1 MRRFSWSFTAVSL
14 SSAFVAAGCLSPPTV
29 IMDAGTDAPVSARTD
44 ASVADAATCNP
55 DASLP
60 VVTIAAN
67 AMDEDSTDTTTIVYR
82 DDLSSHPGCTTAGL
96 TTRTWLDGT
105 PASYMP
111 AVINC
116 GKFKCAA
123 KEYPVP
129 ANEDVTKPIIVL
141 VHGNSSTPNDWEA
154 YANDPTH
161 APMISETLLA
171 DGYHVYAS
179 DVRFDMVPV
188 DMTNN
193 PAQNYDHGWA
203 VPIVQSLLTNLFE
216 QYPPPRMFNIAGF
229 SVGPTV
235 IRDSLRRMLRAGL
248 NPFARI
254 HALHF
259 ASGGNHGVGTFTA
272 LCGSETSPMNTT
284 MAGLAACQ
292 LGNRTGY
299 TVTPFELPL
308 NGSSSPEQQS
318 FDTPCS
324 DGNTAYGQTG
334 VCGGNKVVY
343 STAVFKD
350 NADGTTLD
358 EIVDQASAAL
368 VGANNMTVTQPEPGT
383 CPAGSTTNCVGY
395 FSYPELEYH
404 FASIRSAQGI
414 AIAKAALETP

>member
-1 MRRFSWSFTAVSL
+1 MELVMRRSSFLVMGPL
-14 SSAFVAAGCLSPPTV
+14 LAGCLSPPTV
-29 IMDAGTDAPVSARTD
+29 IVDGGVDAVTTTPDTGPSMVACDPDAGLSA
-44 ASVADAATCNP
+44 AA
-55 DASLP
+55 L
-60 VVTIAAN
+60 AAN
-67 AMDEDSTDTTTIVYR
+67 TNDEDSTDTTNIVYM
-82 DDLSSHPGCTTAGL
+82 DDLATHPGCTTVGI
-96 TTRTWLDGT
+96 TTRTWFDGT
-105 PASYMP
+105 AASYTA
-111 AVINC
+111 AVING
-116 GKFKCAA
+116 GKFACCA

-141 VHGNSSTPNDWEA
+141 VHGNSSTPNDWET
-154 YANDPTH
+154 YVHDPTN
-161 APMISETLLA
+161 APMLSEILLA

-179 DVRFDMVPV
+179 DVRFDKVPV

-229 SVGPTV
+229 SIGPTV
-235 IRDSLRRMLRAGL
+235 IRDALRRMQRAGL
-248 NPFARI
+248 SPFARI

-259 ASGGNHGVGTFTA
+259 ASAGNHGVGTWSA
-272 LCGSETSPMNTT
+272 LCGSQASPVNTT

-299 TVTPFELPL
+299 TVTPFEQPL
-308 NGSSSPEQQS
+308 NGGNPPDVQS

-324 DGNTAYGQTG
+324 DGTTAFGQTG
-334 VCGGNKVVY
+334 ACGCNKVVY
-343 STAVFKD
+343 TTAVFKD

-358 EIVDQASAAL
+358 EIVDQASTAL
-368 VGANNMTVTQPEPGT
+368 VGANNMTVTEPEPGT

-395 FSYPELEYH
+395 FDYPELEYH

-414 AIAKAALETP
+414 AIAKAALETQ

>member
-1 MRRFSWSFTAVSL
+1 MRRLPPSL
-14 SSAFVAAGCLSPPTV
+14 IGLSLAPAFALGGCLSPPTV
-29 IMDAGTDAPVSARTD
+29 ITDAGTVAEA
-44 ASVADAATCNP
+44 ASGDSGTTMTAVCSP
-55 DASLP
+55 DAGLSATSL
-60 VVTIAAN
+60 AAN
-67 AMDEDSTDTTTIVYR
+67 TRDEDSTDTTTIVYR
-82 DDLSSHPGCTTAGL
+82 DDLTMHPGCTTVGI

-105 PASYMP
+105 PAKYTP
-111 AVINC
+111 AVING
-116 GKFKCAA
+116 GKFTCSA

-141 VHGNSSTPNDWEA
+141 VHGNSSTPNDWEV
-154 YANDPTH
+154 YANDPTK

-179 DVRFDMVPV
+179 DVRFDKVPI

-216 QYPPPRMFNIAGF
+216 QYPPPRMFNIGAF
-229 SVGPTV
+229 SIGPTV
-235 IRDSLRRMLRAGL
+235 VRDALRRMLRLGL

-254 HALHF
+254 HAMHF
-259 ASGGNHGVGTFTA
+259 ASAGNHGVGTYTA
-272 LCGSETSPMNTT
+272 LCGKNTT

-292 LGNRTGY
+292 LGNRQGY

-308 NGSSSPEQQS
+308 NGGNPPDTQS
-318 FDTPCS
+318 FDTPCA
-324 DGNTAYGQTG
+324 DGTTAFGQANA
-334 VCGGNKVVY
+334 CGCNKVVY
-343 STAVFKD
+343 TTAVFKD

-358 EIVDQASAAL
+358 EIVDEASTAL
-368 VGANNMTVTQPEPGT
+368 VGATNMTVTEPEPGT